1 MESWSIGLLCRP
13 RRRFRCAIYTRQS
26 VDSQDNLS
34 SCQGQFEAVS
44 APEIESVMLEAAGLE
59 RTGLTSKEAETA
71 LRGALRQVVFK
82 ADIGPIEILF
92 RPTGSAPASPPG
104 GGIFDEA

>member
-1 MESWSIGLLCRP
+1 
-13 RRRFRCAIYTRQS
+13 

-44 APEIESVMLEAAGLE
+44 APEIESVMLEAAGL
-59 RTGLTSKEAETA
+59 KEAETA